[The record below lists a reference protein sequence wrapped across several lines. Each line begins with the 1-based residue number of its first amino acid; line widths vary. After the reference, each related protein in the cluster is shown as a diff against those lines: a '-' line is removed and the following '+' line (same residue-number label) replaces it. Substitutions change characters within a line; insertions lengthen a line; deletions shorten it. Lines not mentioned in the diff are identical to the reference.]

1 MVIGILQAGIDALA
15 RYLSEHVLTCLIPAF
30 FIAGAI
36 AAFVSKQS
44 ILKYFGAQAKK
55 YISYSVA
62 SVSGAILA
70 VCSCTVLP
78 MFAGIYKRGAGIG
91 PASAFLFSGPAV
103 NILAITLTARVL
115 GWQMGA
121 ARAVA
126 AISMAVI
133 IGLTMATIF
142 RQHDQNTQSNSEFQ
156 YHQEN
161 VEEKRWPSLTVFIAL
176 VAILVVATTNVSW
189 MIKFP
194 FIYAFTIIITILLI
208 FYYSR
213 GEVKEWG
220 NQTWGLAK
228 RIVPILLGGVFLVGL
243 IGGIAAQF
251 VDAPAEEAVGVLIKD
266 YIGGNSLISCFTAS
280 IIGAVLYMPTLLE
293 VPIVN
298 TLFGFGSGIMG
309 AGPALALLLAGPS
322 LSLPN
327 MVVIARV
334 MGLKKAGVYILLVVL
349 ISTMVGYLY
358 GGMA

>member
-1 MVIGILQAGIDALA
+1 MIEIIQAGIDALA
-15 RYLSEHVLTCLIPAF
+15 GYLSEHVLTCLIPAF

-55 YISYSVA
+55 YVSYSIA

-78 MFAGIYKRGAGIG
+78 LFAGIYKRGAGIG
-91 PASAFLFSGPAV
+91 PATAFLYSGPAINV
-103 NILAITLTARVL
+103 LAIVLTARIL

-121 ARAVA
+121 ARALA
-126 AISMAVI
+126 AVGIAIV
-133 IGLTMATIF
+133 IGLIMAAVF
-142 RQHDQNTQSNSEFQ
+142 RKHDLDTQSNPAFQ
-156 YHQEN
+156 TPESDDH
-161 VEEKRWPSLTVFIAL
+161 EKRWPALTVFIAL
-176 VAILVVATTNVSW
+176 VAILVIATTGISW
-189 MIKFP
+189 MVKFP
-194 FIYAFTIIITILLI
+194 VIYVLTILIAILLI
-208 FYYSR
+208 FYHGR
-213 GEVKEWG
+213 EEVKEWG
-220 NQTWGLAK
+220 NQTWFLTK
-228 RIVPILLGGVFLVGL
+228 RIFPVLMAGVFLVGI

-266 YIGGNSLISCFTAS
+266 YIGGNSLTSCFTAS
-280 IIGAVLYMPTLLE
+280 VIGAVLYMPTLLE

-298 TLFGFGSGIMG
+298 DLFGFGSGIMG

-334 MGLKKAGVYILLVVL
+334 MGLKKAGVYILLVVA
-349 ISTMVGYLY
+349 ISTLVGYLY
-358 GGMA
+358 GGIA

>member
-1 MVIGILQAGIDALA
+1 MLGILQAGVDALTE
-15 RYLSEHVLTCLIPAF
+15 YLSAHVLTCLIPAF

-44 ILKYFGAQAKK
+44 ILRYFGAQAKK

-78 MFAGIYKRGAGIG
+78 LFAGIYKRGAGIG
-91 PASAFLFSGPAV
+91 PATAFLYSGPAV
-103 NILAITLTARVL
+103 NVLAIVLTARIL

-121 ARAVA
+121 ARALA
-126 AISMAVI
+126 AVTMAIV
-133 IGLTMATIF
+133 IGLVMATVF
-142 RQHDQNTQSNSEFQ
+142 RQHDQDTQSNPDFQ
-156 YHQEN
+156 YQESDDD
-161 VEEKRWPSLTVFIAL
+161 EKRWPSLAVFIAL
-176 VAILVVATTNVSW
+176 VGILIVATTGISW
-189 MIKFP
+189 MTKFP
-194 FIYAFTIIITILLI
+194 IIYALTILIAVLLI

-213 GEVKEWG
+213 AEVKEWG
-220 NQTWGLAK
+220 RQTWFLTR
-228 RIVPILLGGVFLVGL
+228 RIFPILLAGVFLVGV

-251 VDAPAEEAVGVLIKD
+251 VDAPPGQAVGVLVKD
-266 YIGGNSLISCFTAS
+266 YIGGNSLTSCFTAS

-298 TLFGFGSGIMG
+298 DLFGFGSGIMG

-327 MVVIARV
+327 MAVIVRV
-334 MGLKKAGVYILLVVL
+334 MGLKKASVYILLVAV
-349 ISTMVGYLY
+349 ISTMAGFLY
-358 GGMA
+358 GGIA